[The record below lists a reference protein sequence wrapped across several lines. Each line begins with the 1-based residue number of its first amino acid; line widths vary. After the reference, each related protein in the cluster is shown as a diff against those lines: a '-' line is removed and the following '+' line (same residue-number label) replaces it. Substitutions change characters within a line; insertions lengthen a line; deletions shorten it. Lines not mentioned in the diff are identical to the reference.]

1 MVLNLAVGIGIV
13 WRVLGWPTLKGQ
25 ALKAAVRGSR
35 VTFRLSRKLQQLV
48 LEDPDPSPWRDP
60 LPAAYPSGPVVDLD
74 RQWWAKRS
82 SICNEIAYRDPILS
96 RPRRALPAPHRCIP
110 LLAVHAIYA
119 VTG

>member
-35 VTFRLSRKLQQLV
+35 GTFRLGRKLQQIV
-48 LEDPDPSPWRDP
+48 LGDPDPSPWRDP
-60 LPAAYPSGPVVDLD
+60 LPAAYPSGPVVELD
-74 RQWWAKRS
+74 RQWREKRS
-82 SICNEIAYRDPILS
+82 SICHETVFRDPILS
-96 RPRRALPAPHRCIP
+96 RPRRALLAPHRCIP
-110 LLAVHAIYA
+110 LLAVHANYA